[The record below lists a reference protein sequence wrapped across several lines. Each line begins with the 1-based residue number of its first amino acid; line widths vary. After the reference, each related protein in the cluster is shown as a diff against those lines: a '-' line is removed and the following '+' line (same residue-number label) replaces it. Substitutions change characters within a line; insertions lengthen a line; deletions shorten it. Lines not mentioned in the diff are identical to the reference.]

1 MNESGAER
9 CSSCGSGRLTLQG
22 RVADGKPVRELVCL
36 ACKHSW
42 PVAVSPFRG
51 RVRP

>member
-1 MNESGAER
+1 MMESDAER
-9 CSSCGSGRLTLQG
+9 CASCGSGSLIMQG
-22 RVADGKPVRELVCL
+22 RVADGRPVRELVCL

-42 PVAVSPFRG
+42 PLEVSPFRG